1 MNTGNKFITIKEV
14 AEYLGYSVG
23 YLYKLVSKKEI
34 PFYQP
39 TGSKILFDKNEIEK
53 WVKNGKNHKKLLRQ
67 QHEPC

>member
-1 MNTGNKFITIKEV
+1 MAIENKFITIKEA

-53 WVKNGKNHKKLLRQ
+53 WVKNGK
-67 QHEPC
+67 HED

>member
-1 MNTGNKFITIKEV
+1 MAIENKFITIKEV

-39 TGSKILFDKNEIEK
+39 TGSKILFDKEEIEK
-53 WVKNGKNHKKLLRQ
+53 WVKNGS
-67 QHEPC
+67 HENQR

>member
-1 MNTGNKFITIKEV
+1 MAIENKFITIKEV

-53 WVKNGKNHKKLLRQ
+53 WVKKNKC
-67 QHEPC
+67 HETQRR

>member
-1 MNTGNKFITIKEV
+1 MAIENKFITIKEV
-14 AEYLGYSVG
+14 AKYLGYSVG

-53 WVKNGKNHKKLLRQ
+53 WVKKNK
-67 QHEPC
+67 

>member
-1 MNTGNKFITIKEV
+1 MAIENKFITIKEV

-23 YLYKLVSKKEI
+23 YLYKLVSKNEI

-53 WVKNGKNHKKLLRQ
+53 GVKKNKC
-67 QHEPC
+67 HETQRR

>member
-53 WVKNGKNHKKLLRQ
+53 WVKNGK
-67 QHEPC
+67 HED

>member
-23 YLYKLVSKKEI
+23 YLCKLVSKKEI

-53 WVKNGKNHKKLLRQ
+53 WVKNGK
-67 QHEPC
+67 HED

>member
-23 YLYKLVSKKEI
+23 YLYKLASKKEI

-53 WVKNGKNHKKLLRQ
+53 WVKDGK
-67 QHEPC
+67 HED

>member
-1 MNTGNKFITIKEV
+1 MAIENKFITIKEV

-53 WVKNGKNHKKLLRQ
+53 WVKNGK
-67 QHEPC
+67 HED

>member
-1 MNTGNKFITIKEV
+1 MAIENKFITIKEV

-53 WVKNGKNHKKLLRQ
+53 WVKKKQ
-67 QHEPC
+67 MP

>member
-1 MNTGNKFITIKEV
+1 MAIENKFITIKEV

-53 WVKNGKNHKKLLRQ
+53 WAKKNKC
-67 QHEPC
+67 HETQRR

>member
-1 MNTGNKFITIKEV
+1 MNTENKFITIKEV

-53 WVKNGKNHKKLLRQ
+53 WVKKNKS
-67 QHEPC
+67 HETQRR

>member
-1 MNTGNKFITIKEV
+1 MNTENKFITIKEA

-39 TGSKILFDKNEIEK
+39 TGSKILFDKEEIEK
-53 WVKNGKNHKKLLRQ
+53 WVKNGS
-67 QHEPC
+67 HENQR